1 MANWLGGN
9 WTSQLDQLKKQVT
22 DFTKDVL
29 VAGEEDEDTNGEV
42 NGESVQFPRQQLP
55 QTEEDRLRTEC
66 HRLEQLRVET
76 VQEKEKQCQQFRQ
89 LLLDKQEEI
98 SALEQMLSGDSEASV
113 SDRDSSIESISK
125 MLNVEVD
132 QLVGA
137 VNQLLKSQTQ
147 HVEEV
152 QNLKETIK
160 ELEKRD
166 EVCNGV
172 GEEGI
177 NWDEERIKWGK
188 EKTEFIEQIE
198 QSNST
203 NLEMKSKLEQELE
216 TLKASLHEKDEEISK
231 AVKEEKNIL
240 ELERIEWEKEKK
252 EIIHQLE
259 QTRETNEDIITG
271 LQDEVETLKESCQS
285 KQEEISTLEQGREPD
300 VKYSW
305 EQEGMDVISRKE
317 NELKRLNEELMESN
331 NNLEN
336 RLENLQL
343 SHDDKELNLLKE
355 LKSSQDEIRRL
366 ESEVEKK
373 SSAWSMLREELAS
386 NKVVYAKEQTE
397 NEAKISVIKKELER
411 VKSSSES
418 SGAESDSGNKT
429 NKDLEK
435 MEKLHLKELEKVK
448 SEQQSQLGKIH
459 REKIAECEEK
469 ITNVQA
475 DLSASEQKLE
485 EVSREFQNKIEEL
498 NGEVEVG
505 KQFKTDLQIKTAD
518 NLTMANNNKSLQE
531 QLETLLESVASKDC
545 AIEDLK
551 QGHEK
556 LLADVNVKNEESESL
571 KIKIEEQSREL
582 IEVKSKEIAATE
594 KFSQLNNNYLE
605 SSEALSKKCQDMS
618 DLELKLSQLEN
629 ENKSM
634 LQFKEELEV
643 KLKEKRQNSSES
655 EEAYNKKCEEL
666 SQMKNSFLESQESFG
681 KKCEDAS
688 HLEAKLDQLTHD
700 NVELTQTKDQLG
712 VQITELMASKENIS
726 VELLELKQN
735 YTIKENDLVSAIL
748 REQQTQE
755 ELANKESGFLFLQD
769 QQLKLNAQL
778 KAKDVTEQSL
788 MFKIAELSSK
798 IEDRREEEILR
809 LTEEKNC
816 QASLQEEKINTLTE
830 TNSYLMKDKD
840 ELLNKQKIDE
850 ELLEKFKLKVSS
862 LNEAGQKL
870 TLELDEQAKLLT
882 TSRNN
887 ETDLHNAIATLKNI
901 NETLSFSDQEHKT
914 ETKTLK
920 ANVDQLK
927 AELKELAAARKEEV
941 EQNEKDIDESEDT
954 GIDKNMIQVLNEKI
968 RENSL
973 MKSECSHLMS
983 SLSTEREEK
992 ERLEK
997 QLEES
1002 VQTYSHMNTDA
1013 IKKLSLLVR
1022 DKDLEISSLNERY
1035 KSLLEVIQNE
1045 KHIEKEEC
1053 EKENVSKEKFST
1065 LENEIRRLTE
1075 ENLRLVQSCDKNPD
1089 NVLIDQKE
1097 TWKNK
1102 EIVENSNELLYLKG
1116 RIADLEKKLNM
1127 VGQSRRRYLSEDLPT
1142 SEGSNSE
1149 VKGNSETP
1157 VKQADQEEAT
1167 ARLAEEARMSA
1178 RKLETKQMQ
1187 LSSME
1192 QQMAGIGEEL
1202 REERE
1207 RGVEV
1212 GKQLAV
1218 ARDHQAQ
1225 LQLILQEKDQEV
1237 ERTRRSLASLQSL
1250 LDEKRSSSESQQAE
1264 AMKYIGECR
1273 RLEEELAKMAR
1284 ERDQGLAQASN
1295 RSEEA
1300 ADLRREVAG
1309 IIEKKR
1315 RVEGE
1320 VERLRGHL
1328 VAVEEGYTNDLIH
1341 GEERERE
1348 LRKRVAHLEDKVR
1361 VYTVE
1366 QTEATHDATEAVEQ
1380 LKSALNVATTQRDKF
1395 SDQLSTATAQLREKN
1410 SSLRNLQLALEGFQR
1425 QKENELKHLE
1435 KNCNARI
1442 AVEQKAVRVVEEQL
1456 RTAKLQLDRA
1466 NTGLEAAVRLGE
1478 QIENK
1483 NIVIAN
1489 LKQEM
1494 NAREDLLKQAQ
1505 EKINNFNTSNVGK
1518 VDRSLVKNIVIG
1530 YVTADSTKK
1539 LEVLRIVATVLD
1551 FNQEERA
1558 RTGLD
1563 GSAGGWLYGLMGGGT
1578 RSRNPSVSGPPP
1590 DLDQSI
1596 AQAFVRFL
1604 ENESSP
1610 RIAPTLP
1617 AVEMARH
1624 KEEQM
1629 GRHSPRR
1636 PSGSPMP
1643 LLLSPMPSLN
1653 HTPSILKSVLDQM
1666 PEGEV
1671 VANGDL
1677 SVNGS
1682 ASSMPAPD
1690 TV

>member
-1 MANWLGGN
+1 MANWLGGT

-29 VAGEEDEDTNGEV
+29 VAGEEEETNGEP
-42 NGESVQFPRQQLP
+42 NGEAVQFPRQQFFHN
-55 QTEEDRLRTEC
+55 EEDRLRAEC
-66 HRLEQLRVET
+66 HRLEQLRLET
-76 VQEKEKQCQQFRQ
+76 VQEKEVQCQQFRQ

-98 SALEQMLSGDSEASV
+98 STLEQMVSGDSAASV
-113 SDRDSSIESISK
+113 SDSDSSVQSISK

-137 VNQLLKSQTQ
+137 VNQLLKSQAT

-152 QNLKETIK
+152 EKLKGTIT
-160 ELEKRD
+160 ELENREKLGS
-166 EVCNGV
+166 ECHNGV
-172 GEEGI
+172 VEEGI
-177 NWDEERIKWGK
+177 NCDEERMKWEK
-188 EKTEFIEQIE
+188 EKTELIEQMD
-198 QSNST
+198 QSNS
-203 NLEMKSKLEQELE
+203 NNMEIKSKLEQELA
-216 TLKASLHEKDEEISK
+216 TLKASLHGKDDEISY
-231 AVKEEKNIL
+231 
-240 ELERIEWEKEKK
+240 
-252 EIIHQLE
+252 
-259 QTRETNEDIITG
+259 NEDIITG
-271 LQDEVETLKESCQS
+271 LQNEVETLKESDQS
-285 KQEEISTLEQGREPD
+285 NESDI
-300 VKYSW
+300 KYSW
-305 EQEGMDVISRKE
+305 EYSEKDHKAKECIENKVLANRE
-317 NELKRLNEELMESN
+317 NELKLLNQELVESNKTLEDRLEKLQISQAEEESN
-331 NNLEN
+331 NI
-336 RLENLQL
+336 
-343 SHDDKELNLLKE
+343 SKKKLLKE
-355 LKSSQDEIRRL
+355 LKFSQDEIKRL
-366 ESEVEKK
+366 EREVEKK

-386 NKVVYAKEQTE
+386 NKVNYAQEQTE
-397 NEAKISVIKKELER
+397 NEEKITVIKKELER
-411 VKSSSES
+411 VRASSES
-418 SGAESDSGNKT
+418 SGAESDSSSKT
-429 NKDLEK
+429 TKDIDRIK
-435 MEKLHLKELEKVK
+435 QLHLKELEKVK
-448 SEQQSQLGKIH
+448 SEHKLQLGKI
-459 REKIAECEEK
+459 RQEETSQIKTECEEK
-469 ITNVQA
+469 VSKVQEELLA
-475 DLSASEQKLE
+475 AQQKLE
-485 EVSREFQNKIEEL
+485 VVSREFQNKIEEL
-498 NGEVEVG
+498 NQEVEVG
-505 KQFKTDLQIKTAD
+505 KQHKIDLQNKTAE
-518 NLTMANNNKSLQE
+518 NLSIATNNRSLQE
-531 QLETLLESVASKDC
+531 QLETLLENMASKDC
-545 AIEDLK
+545 AIENLN
-551 QGHEK
+551 QVQEK
-556 LLADVNVKNEESESL
+556 LLSDVELKNEESESL
-571 KIKIEEQSREL
+571 RIKFEEQSYEL
-582 IEVKSKEIAATE
+582 NEAKSKENSATE
-594 KFSQLNNNYLE
+594 ELSQLNNNYLE
-605 SSEALSKKCQDMS
+605 SREALSKKCQDMA
-618 DLELKLSQLEN
+618 DLEAKLSQLES
-629 ENKSM
+629 ENKSA
-634 LQFKEELEV
+634 LKLKEELEV
-643 KLKEKRQNSSES
+643 QIKEKGKYSTEN
-655 EEAYNKKCEEL
+655 EEAFNKKCEEI
-666 SQMKNSFLESQESFG
+666 SQLKSCFQESQESYDT
-681 KKCEDAS
+681 KCEVVS
-688 HLEAKLDQLTHD
+688 NLEAKLDQLTHE
-700 NVELTQTKDQLG
+700 NVGLAQAKDHLGAKLTELTLKN
-712 VQITELMASKENIS
+712 ENICI
-726 VELLELKQN
+726 ELLELKQN
-735 YTIKENDLVSAIL
+735 YQIKENGLASSIL
-748 REQQTQE
+748 REQQMQDE
-755 ELANKESGFLFLQD
+755 MANKESGFSFLQD
-769 QQLKLNAQL
+769 HQLKLNSQL
-778 KAKDVTEQSL
+778 KAKEVTEQSL
-788 MFKIAELSSK
+788 MLKISELSSK
-798 IEDRREEEILR
+798 IEDRREEEIIR
-809 LTEEKNC
+809 LTEEKNVH
-816 QASLQEEKINTLTE
+816 ASLQEEKLNKLTKA
-830 TNSYLMKDKD
+830 NSEVTKDK
-840 ELLNKQKIDE
+840 E
-850 ELLEKFKLKVSS
+850 ELLIKQKSDEEMLSKLKLKVSS

-882 TSRNN
+882 TSRNK
-887 ETDLHNAIATLKNI
+887 ETDLQDAITSLKNI

-914 ETKTLK
+914 ETKTLN
-920 ANVDQLK
+920 ATIDQLK

-941 EQNEKDIDESEDT
+941 EHNEKDIDESEDT
-954 GIDKNMIQVLNEKI
+954 GIDKNMIHVLNEKI

-983 SLSTEREEK
+983 SLATEREER

-1002 VQTYSHMNTDA
+1002 VETYSNMNTDA

-1045 KHIEKEEC
+1045 KHIEKKEC

-1065 LENEIRRLTE
+1065 LENEIKRLTE
-1075 ENLRLVQSCDKNPD
+1075 ENLRLVQSSD
-1089 NVLIDQKE
+1089 NVHID

-1102 EIVENSNELLYLKG
+1102 DIVENSNELLYLKG
-1116 RIADLEKKLNM
+1116 RIADLENKLNM
-1127 VGQSRRRYLSEDLPT
+1127 VGQSRRRYLSEDLAT
-1142 SEGSNSE
+1142 TEVSNTE
-1149 VKGNSETP
+1149 VKDNSNTP
-1157 VKQADQEEAT
+1157 VKLPDQDEAT
-1167 ARLAEEARMSA
+1167 ARLAEEARMSS

-1187 LSSME
+1187 LESME
-1192 QQMAGIGEEL
+1192 QRMSGIGEEL
-1202 REERE
+1202 KEERD
-1207 RGVEV
+1207 RGVEMA
-1212 GKQLAV
+1212 KQLTA

-1225 LQLILQEKDQEV
+1225 LQLILQEREQEV
-1237 ERTRRSLASLQSL
+1237 ERTRRSMASLQSL

-1273 RLEEELAKMAR
+1273 RLEEELGKMGI
-1284 ERDQGLAQASN
+1284 ERDQALAQASS

-1328 VAVEEGYTNDLIH
+1328 VAVEEGYTNDLVH

-1380 LKSALNVATTQRDKF
+1380 LKSALNAATTQRDKF

-1410 SSLRNLQLALEGFQR
+1410 SALRNLQLALEGFQR

-1442 AVEQKAVRVVEEQL
+1442 AVEQKAGRVVEEQL
-1456 RTAKLQLDRA
+1456 RTAKFQLDRA

-1530 YVTADSTKK
+1530 YVTADNTKK

-1563 GSAGGWLYGLMGGGT
+1563 GSTGGWLYGLMGGS
-1578 RSRNPSVSGPPP
+1578 RSRNPSTSGPPP

-1617 AVEMARH
+1617 AVEMARN

-1629 GRHSPRR
+1629 GRHSRDSPRR

-1653 HTPSILKSVLDQM
+1653 HTHSILKSVLDER

-1671 VANGDL
+1671 VVNGDL
-1677 SVNGS
+1677 SVSGS
-1682 ASSMPAPD
+1682 ASSSPAPSAG
-1690 TV
+1690 T